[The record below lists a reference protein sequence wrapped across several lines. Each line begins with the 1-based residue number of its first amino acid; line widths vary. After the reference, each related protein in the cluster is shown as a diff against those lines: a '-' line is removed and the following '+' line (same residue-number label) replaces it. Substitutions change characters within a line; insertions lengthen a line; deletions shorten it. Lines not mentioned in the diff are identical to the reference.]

1 MKVCIYCSGA
11 IWNNWKWISGMFT
24 LCGFCQNRATQSSG
38 WQANQNVENGK
49 KKNMTIK
56 WKKKGSNF
64 IRSWTQTVLR
74 VGKTNWSCIKV
85 GIELGNFA
93 QSHTRA
99 VWLTSQTHGVQRNR
113 FCIKCLCRV
122 DMPLYDSCVGYT
134 LTKPWQTLVSF
145 PFKNVVIREQQVW
158 WFFFSFVSAY
168 FIVFCCKQKKK
179 SVLCCEKSK
188 CNNNTCYCGSL
199 CSIKCSYSLSF
210 KLYCDTHYFCTFNT
224 KRKSRHTQFLLVQ
237 QQSHHFTV
245 KH

>member
-1 MKVCIYCSGA
+1 MECSPFVDFVRTGPLKVLAGRQIKM
-11 IWNNWKWISGMFT
+11 WKM
-24 LCGFCQNRATQSSG
+24 
-38 WQANQNVENGK
+38 E

-64 IRSWTQTVLR
+64 IRSWTQTVLW

-134 LTKPWQTLVSF
+134 LTKPWQMLVSF

-158 WFFFSFVSAY
+158 WFFFFLRLCLFY
-168 FIVFCCKQKKK
+168 
-179 SVLCCEKSK
+179 SVLLQTKKNVCCAVKNPSA
-188 CNNNTCYCGSL
+188 TT
-199 CSIKCSYSLSF
+199 
-210 KLYCDTHYFCTFNT
+210 THATVVLF
-224 KRKSRHTQFLLVQ
+224 VQ
-237 QQSHHFTV
+237 
-245 KH
+245 